1 MFAEK
6 LKTLRKQKGLTQTK
20 FAKDFNIATGTIGM
34 WETGKRQPDYNTL
47 VKIAKYFDVSINYLL
62 EEQAEPEELQIARS
76 RTRELHETNSVPTI
90 QTIEEKTGTSY
101 TTFRQWYEG
110 TGDYFNDKLYLI
122 ADLYNVSIDYLLGR
136 QEQLPELNNKDQ
148 KEIQKILDE
157 TKEQLLSQDGLMFDG
172 VPATEEDVQKIIM
185 AMQMGM
191 EMIKKENKAKFTTK
205 KYRKNN

>member
-1 MFAEK
+1 MLR
-6 LKTLRKQKGLTQTK
+6 LKELRKQNRLTQQQLAEMLGVTQAALSGWENEK
-20 FAKDFNIATGTIGM
+20 FGIDNGSLLKCAKI
-34 WETGKRQPDYNTL
+34 
-47 VKIAKYFDVSINYLL
+47 FD
-62 EEQAEPEELQIARS
+62 
-76 RTRELHETNSVPTI
+76 
-90 QTIEEKTGTSY
+90 
-101 TTFRQWYEG
+101 
-110 TGDYFNDKLYLI
+110 
-122 ADLYNVSIDYLLGR
+122 VSIDYLLGR

-191 EMIKKENKAKFTTK
+191 EMIKKENKAKFTPK